1 MKPSILVLFALALVL
16 GAILAEGPRPP
27 ATASAAA
34 DQRDAQR
41 DSSERAITILLPELA
56 ARLDAAAAAGDSQD
70 IGGVLSVARG
80 YQELGL
86 AEAATAWYERLE
98 NLNGASFFADAIFH
112 GRFELALQ
120 GASSSEALSLLI
132 DSYAEQIA
140 DPDATLLTRA
150 FTGVGRRGDWAAAG
164 RLVERSLALYAGPV
178 PADLLYLQGRV
189 LRRENR
195 LAEALMHFEQQ
206 LAALAAPE
214 TVHPTLIAQRPRFLR
229 AAADCAFLMNDQ
241 LRARGLYSQ
250 LVFDDEADPEQR
262 QWARFQLAQMDM
274 LANAYA
280 EAEISFRGIVADS
293 LGTPAGQFFVFIA
306 EHCAAMKTKTASHPA
321 LNASLSAT
329 LD

>member
-1 MKPSILVLFALALVL
+1 MKPSILVLFALALLL
-16 GAILAEGPRPP
+16 GALLAEGPRPP
-27 ATASAAA
+27 AAAVAAGETGEASA
-34 DQRDAQR
+34 

-70 IGGVLSVARG
+70 IGSVLSVARG

-86 AEAATAWYERLE
+86 ASDATAWYERLE

-112 GRFELALQ
+112 GRFELAMQ
-120 GASSSEALSLLI
+120 GENSGEALALLL
-132 DSYAEQIA
+132 DSYGDQIA
-140 DPDATLLTRA
+140 DPDATLLARA
-150 FTGVGRRGDWAAAG
+150 FTGVGRQGDWAAAG
-164 RLVERSLALYAGPV
+164 RLVERSLALYTGPV

-195 LAEALMHFEQQ
+195 LSEALMHFEQQ
-206 LAALAAPE
+206 LAALAQPE

-250 LVFDDEADPEQR
+250 LVFDEEADDEQR
-262 QWARFQLAQMDM
+262 QWGRFQLAQMDM
-274 LANAYA
+274 LDNAYA
-280 EAEISFRGIVADS
+280 EAELSFRRIVTDS
-293 LGTPAGQFFVFIA
+293 LGTLAGQWAVALA
-306 EHCAAMKTKTASHPA
+306 EHCAAMKTKTASHAA
-321 LNASLSAT
+321 LGPSLSAT

>member
-1 MKPSILVLFALALVL
+1 MKLSILVLLALIL
-16 GAILAEGPRPP
+16 GAILAEGPRPL

-34 DQRDAQR
+34 DQSDAQR

-86 AEAATAWYERLE
+86 ADAATAWYERLE
-98 NLNGASFFADAIFH
+98 NLNGASFFADAMFH

-164 RLVERSLALYAGPV
+164 RLVERSLALYTGPV
-178 PADLLYLQGRV
+178 PADLLYLQGRA

-195 LAEALMHFEQQ
+195 LGEALMHFEQQ

-250 LVFDDEADPEQR
+250 LVFDEEADPEQR
-262 QWARFQLAQMDM
+262 QWGRFQLAQMDM

-280 EAEISFRGIVADS
+280 EAEISFRGIAADS
-293 LGTPAGQFFVFIA
+293 LGTLAGQWAVSLA
-306 EHCAAMKTKTASHPA
+306 EHCAAMKIKTASHPA
-321 LNASLSAT
+321 LNASLGAT